1 MAKVLAFV
9 ARQPANVVAGIMNGH
24 GSVVRAMPDPIRR
37 QALAA
42 ADYTV
47 ENKGTLLLLRSS
59 NARAYDWLVTHTDPE
74 AHWFGRALVV
84 EYGYIDDFV
93 DRLRADGFTVLDLD
107 GVVAPKT
114 VSTTPTGT
122 L

>member
-1 MAKVLAFV
+1 MSKVLPFV
-9 ARQPANVVAGIMNGH
+9 PRQSSTRSTAAMLH
-24 GSVVRAMPDPIRR
+24 GRPVQPMPDPGQR
-37 QALAA
+37 QAVAA

-59 NARAYDWLVTHTDPE
+59 NAKAYDWLVAHTDPE

-93 DRLRADGFTVLDLD
+93 DRLRSDGFSVLDLD
-107 GVVAPKT
+107 GVV
-114 VSTTPTGT
+114 TPTGT
-122 L
+122 EAQRL

>member
-1 MAKVLAFV
+1 MSKVLPFV
-9 ARQPANVVAGIMNGH
+9 PRQSSNRSTAILH
-24 GSVVRAMPDPIRR
+24 GRSIQPMPDLGQR
-37 QALAA
+37 QATAA

-59 NARAYDWLVTHTDPE
+59 NGRAYDWLVAHTDPE

-93 DRLRADGFTVLDLD
+93 DRLRSDGFTVLDLD
-107 GVVAPKT
+107 GVV
-114 VSTTPTGT
+114 TPTGT
-122 L
+122 EAQRL